1 MMQTTPRNDEPRS
14 LREAFS
20 LVEMLIVIAIIGIMA
35 SMAFVVLGKSGEMAR
50 EASTTTIIR
59 ILATALRERE
69 EAFNDLTASTVYQDP
84 DTPTRQ
90 KNGAFRSKVSEFSAW
105 YDAGRPPNTP
115 SIPTEL
121 AEIYVRK
128 TMFKSFFP
136 QRRRDLYG
144 YDGVPQEI
152 NGFPDDSP
160 LLTRMYSGAPAT
172 STRIAD
178 SWIGRGLLTTA
189 NAAIPL
195 NAANE
200 YLTANTKDSAATE
213 SSELL
218 YLTLSEGDVYG
229 LPPTELDGID
239 KNMIGDTDNDGN
251 LEFLDGWGKPLQ
263 FYNWPTRLLKDDGFN
278 YWETLEA
285 PAGSGSY
292 FPTSSLLISNLPPAA
307 PVLASSN
314 PRRPQPGTVDKHP
327 LYRDPDDVT
336 RSMLRWNVYG
346 TPYPPPS
353 PSLMGCFAAGPS
365 FAMTRITPSGT
376 TSTVAQGFRP
386 TWYHDANTPTKPM
399 VISAG
404 ADGDLGLYLPTDAT
418 ENRLA
423 RVIPT
428 VEACQTLGDNITNL
442 QRGPQ

>member
-1 MMQTTPRNDEPRS
+1 MMQTIHRSDERRS
-14 LREAFS
+14 QREAFS

-35 SMAFVVLGKSGEMAR
+35 SMAFVVLGKSGEAAR
-50 EASTTTIIR
+50 EASTTTLIR

-90 KNGAFRSKVSEFSAW
+90 KNGYFRSKVAEFSTW
-105 YDAGRPPNTP
+105 YNAALPANPI
-115 SIPTEL
+115 STEL

-128 TMFKSFFP
+128 TMFKSLFP

-144 YDGVPQEI
+144 YDGIPQEI

-160 LLTRMYSGAPAT
+160 LLTRMYSGG
-172 STRIAD
+172 TRIAD
-178 SWIGRGLLTTA
+178 SWLGRGLVTPT
-189 NAAIPL
+189 NSPIPL

-200 YLTANTKDSAATE
+200 YLSTNTKDNAATE

-218 YLTLSEGDVYG
+218 YLALSEGDVFG

-239 KNMIGDTDNDGN
+239 KNMIGDTDGDGN

-263 FYNWPTRLLKDDGFN
+263 FYNWPTRLLKDDGLN
-278 YWETLEA
+278 YWGDLRIPATTTGILYPTA
-285 PAGSGSY
+285 P
-292 FPTSSLLISNLPPAA
+292 LLIAGLPPAPPA
-307 PVLASSN
+307 LAGSN
-314 PRRPQPGTVDKHP
+314 LRRPEPGTVDKHP
-327 LYRDPDDVT
+327 LYRDPDDIT
-336 RSMLRWNVYG
+336 RSMLRWNLYG

-353 PSLMGCFAAGPS
+353 PLNSSSVLAATN
-365 FAMTRITPSGT
+365 FTITRVTPSGS
-376 TSTVAQGFRP
+376 TSTTAQGFRP
-386 TWYHDANTPTKPM
+386 TWYHDANTPSRPM
-399 VISAG
+399 IVSAG
-404 ADGDLGLYLPTDAT
+404 PDNELGLHLPTEAG

-423 RVIPT
+423 RVIFT
-428 VEACQTLGDNITNL
+428 QEACESLGDNITNL